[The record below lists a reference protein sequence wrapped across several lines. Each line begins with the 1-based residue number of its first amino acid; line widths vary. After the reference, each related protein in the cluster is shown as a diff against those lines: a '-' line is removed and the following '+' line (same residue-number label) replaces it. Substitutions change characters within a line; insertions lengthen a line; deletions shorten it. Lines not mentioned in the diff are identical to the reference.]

1 MIVSI
6 PARNIFP
13 PQSTGSQLRPLLKR
27 GMIR

>member
-1 MIVSI
+1 MISI

-13 PQSTGSQLRPLLKR
+13 PQSTGSQLRPLQKR